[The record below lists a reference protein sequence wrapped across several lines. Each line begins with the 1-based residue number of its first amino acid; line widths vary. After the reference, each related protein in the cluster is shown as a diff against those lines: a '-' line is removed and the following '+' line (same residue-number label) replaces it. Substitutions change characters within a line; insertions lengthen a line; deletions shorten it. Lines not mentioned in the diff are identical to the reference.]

1 MEMQPEFADFRQ
13 KNRGIFIRKVIVT
26 VPIHKK
32 NDLF

>member
-13 KNRGIFIRKVIVT
+13 KNRGIFIRKQIVT
-26 VPIHKK
+26 VPGHKK